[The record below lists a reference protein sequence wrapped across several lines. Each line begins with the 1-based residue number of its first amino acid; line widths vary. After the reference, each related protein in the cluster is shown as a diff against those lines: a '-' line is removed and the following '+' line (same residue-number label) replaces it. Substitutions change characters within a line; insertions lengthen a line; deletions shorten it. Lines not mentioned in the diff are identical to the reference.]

1 MIFRKN
7 KILLITILLTGICS
21 LVKAQNQTAGGDSLS
36 LSSTVKDV
44 VQNHPAVRKA
54 MEDLN
59 VSNARIGAANASK
72 QPFVDFEA
80 SYSRMGPVSTI
91 SIPGLGSFSFMPHDN
106 YSTAFNLNQN
116 IYDFGK
122 TNKNIAVEK
131 QGKELNIQTVE
142 QVKQKLAQSVISTY
156 YMLVYLQEAIKI
168 KDQQLQTLQQHL
180 DYVQKRQA
188 TGSATKYEVLTT
200 QVRISATQ
208 NQKTD
213 LQTARKIQVAELNS
227 LLGRPES
234 ANEIVKFDLTQPL
247 GTIQYDSLISASVRN
262 RDEIKLAMARTKQ
275 AQLRYDLAQTTNHPV
290 INGFVSGG
298 IRNGYIPDL
307 YKPTPN
313 FVAGVGLKVPVFD
326 GKRNKYSLSQAQS
339 AIQESNEDVEM
350 ARRNVTNEVVE
361 SLANVNSSQQKVDQ
375 NQLQVH
381 QASQA
386 FSLAQVSY
394 QSGVITNLELLDVS
408 TALSES
414 NLSLLKARIDNIM
427 NLYKLKWAIGERL
440 Y

>member
-1 MIFRKN
+1 M
-7 KILLITILLTGICS
+7 LGICS
-21 LVKAQNQTAGGDSLS
+21 FFYAQSQPTAGDSLS

-59 VSNARIGAANASK
+59 VSNARIGAANSSK
-72 QPFVDFEA
+72 YPFVDFEA
-80 SYSRMGPVSTI
+80 SYSRIGPVSTI
-91 SIPGLGSFSFMPHDN
+91 SFPGLGTFSFMPHDN

-168 KDQQLQTLQQHL
+168 KDQQLQTLQHHL

-247 GTIQYDSLISASVRN
+247 GPIQYDSLISASVRN

-275 AQLRYDLAQTTNHPV
+275 AQLRYDLAQTMNHPV

-394 QSGVITNLELLDVS
+394 QSGVITNLELLDAS